1 MKSYDELTFSDS
13 FIFGKVT
20 EDPEICRDIIS
31 TLMGFDVGE
40 LIQHPEREKF
50 LKENVDGK
58 YIKLDIMAED
68 ELNRLYDVEMQ
79 NESKDKERKLELPK
93 RSRYYQSLLD
103 ITYLKEGMHYREL
116 KDVYII
122 FLCTFDPFGYG
133 KYCYTFTT
141 GCREVE
147 DLDLYDGVE
156 KLFFNTTADMKDA
169 PEGLRKMLE
178 YIRTG
183 KATDEVTRK
192 IERSVEKARL
202 NPEWRAE
209 YMKSFTYL
217 MDAKYEGKL
226 EGIQEGIQ
234 EGLQE
239 GKAESIIELLEE
251 FEPVPQE
258 LREAIMREKNM
269 DTLTAWHRLSAK
281 VESLNEFIEK
291 SGIKLG
297 VTV

>member
-1 MKSYDELTFSDS
+1 
-13 FIFGKVT
+13 
-20 EDPEICRDIIS
+20 
-31 TLMGFDVGE
+31 
-40 LIQHPEREKF
+40 
-50 LKENVDGK
+50 
-58 YIKLDIMAED
+58 
-68 ELNRLYDVEMQ
+68 
-79 NESKDKERKLELPK
+79 
-93 RSRYYQSLLD
+93 
-103 ITYLKEGMHYREL
+103 
-116 KDVYII
+116 
-122 FLCTFDPFGYG
+122 
-133 KYCYTFTT
+133 
-141 GCREVE
+141 
-147 DLDLYDGVE
+147 
-156 KLFFNTTADMKDA
+156 MKDA

-269 DTLTAWHRLSAK
+269 DTLTAWLKLSAK
-281 VESLNEFIEK
+281 VESLAEFIEK
-291 SGIKLG
+291 SGIIIPDY
-297 VTV
+297 TF

>member
-122 FLCTFDPFGYG
+122 FLCTFDPFWYG

-156 KLFFNTTADMKDA
+156 KLFFTTTADMKDA

-192 IERSVEKARL
+192 IA
-202 NPEWRAE
+202 
-209 YMKSFTYL
+209 
-217 MDAKYEGKL
+217 L

-269 DTLTAWHRLSAK
+269 DTLSIWHRLSAK
-281 VESLNEFIEK
+281 VESLDEFIEK

>member
-1 MKSYDELTFSDS
+1 M
-13 FIFGKVT
+13 
-20 EDPEICRDIIS
+20 
-31 TLMGFDVGE
+31 
-40 LIQHPEREKF
+40 
-50 LKENVDGK
+50 
-58 YIKLDIMAED
+58 
-68 ELNRLYDVEMQ
+68 
-79 NESKDKERKLELPK
+79 
-93 RSRYYQSLLD
+93 
-103 ITYLKEGMHYREL
+103 
-116 KDVYII
+116 
-122 FLCTFDPFGYG
+122 
-133 KYCYTFTT
+133 
-141 GCREVE
+141 E

-217 MDAKYEGKL
+217 MDAKYEGK
-226 EGIQEGIQ
+226 
-234 EGLQE
+234 QE

-258 LREAIMREKNM
+258 LREAIMHEKNM
-269 DTLTAWHRLSAK
+269 DTLSIWHRLSAK
-281 VESLNEFIEK
+281 VESLDEFIEK

>member
-1 MKSYDELTFSDS
+1 
-13 FIFGKVT
+13 
-20 EDPEICRDIIS
+20 
-31 TLMGFDVGE
+31 
-40 LIQHPEREKF
+40 
-50 LKENVDGK
+50 
-58 YIKLDIMAED
+58 
-68 ELNRLYDVEMQ
+68 
-79 NESKDKERKLELPK
+79 
-93 RSRYYQSLLD
+93 
-103 ITYLKEGMHYREL
+103 
-116 KDVYII
+116 
-122 FLCTFDPFGYG
+122 
-133 KYCYTFTT
+133 
-141 GCREVE
+141 
-147 DLDLYDGVE
+147 
-156 KLFFNTTADMKDA
+156 MKDA

-217 MDAKYEGKL
+217 MDAKYEG
-226 EGIQEGIQ
+226 IQ

-269 DTLTAWHRLSAK
+269 DTLSIWHRLSAK